1 MNRST
6 SALFRAPN
14 PANERRRRK
23 REIILIPC
31 ILATVGLLTF
41 LETQLIQF
49 SIDIPIS
56 NAVLMF
62 ILLNINLLL
71 LILLIFLVFRNLVKL
86 LYDRRRRAIGAN
98 LRTRLVIAFVA
109 LTLLPTTVLFV
120 FSINFISASLEFWFN
135 APVEQALRRSQ
146 EIGQRSYAR
155 IADSDREL
163 IKHIAVALAADKLD
177 AHTDVQT
184 MQKHLKHF
192 QARYAI
198 DALEIYTAQF
208 QRAAFVRSAAL
219 SENALSGN
227 VQALLPSPR
236 APESIK
242 TTTATTSSGELV
254 RTFARLPIDGTSSE
268 ARTYIGLARL
278 VPPALTAD
286 MRGIAKNI
294 EEYQQ
299 VKLLKKP
306 IQTTYYIYWSIIALL
321 VMFCAIWFGFYLAKS
336 LTIPL
341 MELAEGTRRVAN
353 GDLTVHLDL
362 NASDEIGELVNS
374 FNKMT
379 HDLRLSREQLELS
392 AEMLRQRN
400 TEIEARRHYMEIVL
414 QNISAGV
421 ISLDATGV
429 ILTMNTSAAKM
440 LSLHAEK
447 IINRHYEEL
456 LPLSFRDEARE
467 AWCEIQSARGR
478 TVARPLR
485 LTIKGRSRSFLAN
498 LAALQDDSRRPIGA
512 VMVFDDLTELEKA
525 QRMAAWREVARRIAH
540 EVKNPLTPISLSAQ
554 RLKRKYGRQIDDAVF
569 EECTRMIIDHV
580 DLIRNLVNA
589 FSDFARF
596 PSMNPRPCDL
606 APIIEE
612 TVALYREGHEHIRFS
627 LQIEGD
633 LPVPLLFL
641 DRQQIKQA
649 MINLVDNA
657 ITALRGR
664 GKVEIRM
671 GYRKTDGKVQI
682 MVSDNGPGIS
692 DADKSRL
699 FEPDFS
705 TKKSGM
711 GLGLAI
717 VNTIVVEHDGAISV
731 KDNHPCGACFTITL
745 PVDREAGASAPIRA

>member
-1 MNRST
+1 
-6 SALFRAPN
+6 
-14 PANERRRRK
+14 
-23 REIILIPC
+23 
-31 ILATVGLLTF
+31 V
-41 LETQLIQF
+41 
-49 SIDIPIS
+49 
-56 NAVLMF
+56 
-62 ILLNINLLL
+62 
-71 LILLIFLVFRNLVKL
+71 
-86 LYDRRRRAIGAN
+86 
-98 LRTRLVIAFVA
+98 
-109 LTLLPTTVLFV
+109 
-120 FSINFISASLEFWFN
+120 
-135 APVEQALRRSQ
+135 
-146 EIGQRSYAR
+146 
-155 IADSDREL
+155 
-163 IKHIAVALAADKLD
+163 
-177 AHTDVQT
+177 
-184 MQKHLKHF
+184 
-192 QARYAI
+192 
-198 DALEIYTAQF
+198 
-208 QRAAFVRSAAL
+208 
-219 SENALSGN
+219 
-227 VQALLPSPR
+227 
-236 APESIK
+236 
-242 TTTATTSSGELV
+242 
-254 RTFARLPIDGTSSE
+254 
-268 ARTYIGLARL
+268 
-278 VPPALTAD
+278 
-286 MRGIAKNI
+286 
-294 EEYQQ
+294 
-299 VKLLKKP
+299 
-306 IQTTYYIYWSIIALL
+306 ALL

-353 GDLTVHLDL
+353 GDLAVHLDL
-362 NASDEIGELVNS
+362 NASDEIGVLVNS

-440 LSLHAEK
+440 LSLSAGK

-456 LPLSFRDEARE
+456 LPISFRDEARE
-467 AWCEIQSARGR
+467 AWREIQSARGH
-478 TVARPLR
+478 TVERPLR
-485 LTIKGRSRSFLAN
+485 LNIKGRSRSFLTS
-498 LAALQDDSRRPIGA
+498 LAALQDDSHRPIGA

-554 RLKRKYGRQIDDAVF
+554 RLKRKYGQRINDAVF

-612 TVALYREGHEHIRFS
+612 TVALYKEGHEHIHFS
-627 LQIEGD
+627 PQIEGD
-633 LPVPLLFL
+633 LPLPHLSL

-649 MINLVDNA
+649 MINLFDNA
-657 ITALRGR
+657 IAALRGR

-671 GYRKTDGKVQI
+671 RYCKTAGNVQI

-692 DADKSRL
+692 DEDKSRL

-717 VNTIVVEHDGAISV
+717 VNTIVAEHDGAINV
-731 KDNHPCGACFTITL
+731 KDNDPCGACFIITL
-745 PVDREAGASAPIRA
+745 PVERDAGNSALTNV

>member
-1 MNRST
+1 MDMKQST
-6 SALFRAPN
+6 SKLFRAPN
-14 PANERRRRK
+14 PANELRRRR

-31 ILATVGLLTF
+31 ILAIVGLLTF

-49 SIDIPIS
+49 GADIPIS
-56 NAVLMF
+56 NTILMF

-98 LRTRLVIAFVA
+98 LRTRLVVTFVA

-135 APVEQALRRSQ
+135 APVEKALQGSFD
-146 EIGQRSYAR
+146 IGQRSYERLESDSRALIRR
-155 IADSDREL
+155 IA
-163 IKHIAVALAADKLD
+163 AQFAADQMMLQD
-177 AHTDVQT
+177 DPQFL
-184 MQKHLKHF
+184 QDYLQNL
-192 QARYAI
+192 QAQHDLA
-198 DALEIYTAQF
+198 ALEIYTPGF
-208 QRAAFVRSAAL
+208 KRTAL
-219 SENALSGN
+219 VQSPILKERPLRLIDFNQLPPPAGITSIRTALET
-227 VQALLPSPR
+227 VPR
-236 APESIK
+236 
-242 TTTATTSSGELV
+242 GELV
-254 RTFARLPIDGTSSE
+254 RAFVKLPPAVGSRYTD
-268 ARTYIGLARL
+268 AYIGLAKR
-278 VPPALTAD
+278 VPVSLTAD
-286 MRGIAKNI
+286 IRSISKSI
-294 EEYQQ
+294 DEFHQI
-299 VKLLKKP
+299 KLLKKP
-306 IQTTYYIYWSIIALL
+306 IQTTYYMYWSIVALL

-336 LTIPL
+336 MTIPL

-362 NASDEIGELVNS
+362 SAGDEIGVLVNS

-400 TEIEARRHYMEIVL
+400 TEIEARRRYMEIVL
-414 QNISAGV
+414 KNISAGV

-429 ILTMNTSAAKM
+429 ILTMNTSAEKM
-440 LSLHAEK
+440 LSLDAEK
-447 IINRHYEEL
+447 IINRRYDEL
-456 LPLSFRDEARE
+456 LPLPLLENARVV
-467 AWCEIQSARGR
+467 WHEIQSATGR
-478 TVARPLR
+478 TVERQLR
-485 LTIKGRSRSFLAN
+485 LNIKGRSRSFLVS
-498 LAALQDDSRRPIGA
+498 LAALQDDSRRPIGV

-554 RLKRKYGRQIDDAVF
+554 RLKRKYGHQIGDAVF

-580 DLIRNLVNA
+580 ELIRNLVNA

-596 PSMNPRPCDL
+596 PSANPQPCDL

-612 TVALYREGHEHIRFS
+612 TVALYKEGHERICFS

-633 LPVPLLFL
+633 LPLPLLSL

-664 GKVEIRM
+664 GQIEIRLR
-671 GYRKTDGKVQI
+671 YQNTADRVQI
-682 MVSDNGPGIS
+682 MVSDNGPGIT
-692 DADKSRL
+692 DEDKSRL

-705 TKKSGM
+705 TKKTGM
-711 GLGLAI
+711 GLGLTI
-717 VNTIVVEHDGAISV
+717 VNTIVAEHDGKIRV
-731 KDNHPCGACFTITL
+731 E
-745 PVDREAGASAPIRA
+745 DREPHGARFSISLPIERKAGT

>member
-1 MNRST
+1 MDMNQST
-6 SALFRAPN
+6 SKLFRAPN
-14 PANERRRRK
+14 PANELRRRR

-31 ILATVGLLTF
+31 ILALVGLLTF

-49 SIDIPIS
+49 GADIPIS
-56 NAVLMF
+56 NTILMF

-86 LYDRRRRAIGAN
+86 LYDRRRRSIGAN
-98 LRTRLVIAFVA
+98 LRTRLVITFVA

-135 APVEQALRRSQ
+135 APVEKALQGSFD
-146 EIGQRSYAR
+146 IGQRSYERLESDSRALIKR
-155 IADSDREL
+155 IAAQFTADRVMSRNNPQFVKDYL
-163 IKHIAVALAADKLD
+163 QNLQQQHDLA
-177 AHTDVQT
+177 
-184 MQKHLKHF
+184 
-192 QARYAI
+192 
-198 DALEIYTAQF
+198 ALEIYTPGLK
-208 QRAAFVRSAAL
+208 RAAL
-219 SENALSGN
+219 
-227 VQALLPSPR
+227 VQSPRMQERPLGLIDVNLLPSP
-236 APESIK
+236 AGITSIR
-242 TTTATTSSGELV
+242 TAMETVPNGELV
-254 RTFARLPIDGTSSE
+254 RAFVKLPSAAGSRYKD
-268 ARTYIGLARL
+268 AYIGLAKR
-278 VPPALTAD
+278 VPAALTAD
-286 MRGIAKNI
+286 IRAISKSI
-294 EEYQQ
+294 DEFHQI
-299 VKLLKKP
+299 KLLKKP
-306 IQTTYYIYWSIIALL
+306 IQTTYYMYWSIVALL

-336 LTIPL
+336 MTIPL

-362 NASDEIGELVNS
+362 SAGDEIGVLVDS

-400 TEIEARRHYMEIVL
+400 TEIEARRRYMEIVL
-414 QNISAGV
+414 KNISAGV

-429 ILTMNTSAAKM
+429 ILTMNTSAEKM
-440 LSLHAEK
+440 LSLDAEK
-447 IINRHYEEL
+447 IINRRYDDL
-456 LPLSFRDEARE
+456 LSLPLLANAR
-467 AWCEIQSARGR
+467 AVWHEIQSATGR
-478 TVARPLR
+478 TVERPLR
-485 LTIKGRSRSFLAN
+485 LNIEGRSRSFLVS

-554 RLKRKYGRQIDDAVF
+554 RLKRKYGHQIGDAVF

-580 DLIRNLVNA
+580 ELIRNLVNA

-596 PSMNPRPCDL
+596 PSANPQPCDL

-612 TVALYREGHEHIRFS
+612 TVALYKEGHERICFR

-633 LPVPLLFL
+633 LPIPLLSL

-657 ITALRGR
+657 ITALRGQGQIEIR
-664 GKVEIRM
+664 LRHTNTADCVEIL
-671 GYRKTDGKVQI
+671 
-682 MVSDNGPGIS
+682 VSDNGPGIS
-692 DADKSRL
+692 DEDKSRL

-705 TKKSGM
+705 TKKTGM
-711 GLGLAI
+711 GLGLTI
-717 VNTIVVEHDGAISV
+717 VNTIVAEHDGTIRV
-731 KDNHPCGACFTITL
+731 EDRDPHGARFSIAL
-745 PVDREAGASAPIRA
+745 PIERKTGA